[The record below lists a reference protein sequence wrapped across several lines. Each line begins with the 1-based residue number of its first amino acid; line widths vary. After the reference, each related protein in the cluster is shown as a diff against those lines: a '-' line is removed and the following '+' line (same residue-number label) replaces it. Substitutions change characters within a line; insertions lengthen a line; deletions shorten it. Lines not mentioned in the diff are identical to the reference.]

1 MYITSFCFPSLS
13 PKCPRACRRLASVTW
28 CCALWRKE
36 NKQTMPLFLLCHLKG
51 SWLSL
56 KAAACWPVRLTTLQV
71 AHPKWGTGKRH
82 RCFVSNTSF
91 LDPFCT
97 HTHSTLSPPSPHTP
111 CVCPPPFRHCNHSL
125 SMLSQPI
132 RQGSTRVKYRDCNT
146 HLAHCN
152 YSCLGRVCTF
162 LLLCLFYWTES
173 VATVSSLTTNCTSSC
188 FRTCPE
194 LVHPVRWNLLCTV
207 HLWEH
212 QLYFHV

>member
-71 AHPKWGTGKRH
+71 AHAKWGTGKRH

-97 HTHSTLSPPSPHTP
+97 HTHILHWA
-111 CVCPPPFRHCNHSL
+111 PPPLTPPVCAHHL
-125 SMLSQPI
+125 SGIAITLCQCCPSQFAKAQHAWSTETATHTLLIVTIVVSVEFALSF
-132 RQGSTRVKYRDCNT
+132 CC
-146 HLAHCN
+146 A
-152 YSCLGRVCTF
+152 
-162 LLLCLFYWTES
+162 
-173 VATVSSLTTNCTSSC
+173 SSIGQN
-188 FRTCPE
+188 R
-194 LVHPVRWNLLCTV
+194 
-207 HLWEH
+207 
-212 QLYFHV
+212 